1 MKMIKSNQSKIQS
14 NAFLTRSTYS
24 ELMNEEGIDVQDLP
38 ASLMKIVSD
47 GSGHYQIQTS
57 IYSKENAGPKK
68 RRQAAS
74 KAEADVSELIL
85 DWWESRSSLSF
96 SYLFQ
101 DESQEYI

>member
-1 MKMIKSNQSKIQS
+1 MINSNQSKIQS

-24 ELMNEEGIDVQDLP
+24 ELMNEEGIDVQDP
-38 ASLMKIVSD
+38 PSSLMKIVSD

-57 IYSKENAGPKK
+57 IYSKENAGPEN
-68 RRQAAS
+68 RCQ
-74 KAEADVSELIL
+74 EADVTELL
-85 DWWESRSSLSF
+85 SDWWKSRSSLSF